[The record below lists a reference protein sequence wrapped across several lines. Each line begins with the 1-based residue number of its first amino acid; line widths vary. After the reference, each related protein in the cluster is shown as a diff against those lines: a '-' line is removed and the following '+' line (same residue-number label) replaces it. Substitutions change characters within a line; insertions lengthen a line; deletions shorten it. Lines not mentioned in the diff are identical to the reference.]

1 MDIFEYKQ
9 KRIQFENQKPKYR
22 TICKACSQPE
32 FSCFCSHVKS
42 FDSKINFVILIHPIE
57 ASRRIATG
65 RMSNLCLKNSYLIKG
80 QDFTNDIIVNQLIAD
95 PDYES
100 VILYPGHAS
109 KNISFVSESEKIKLF
124 NPNKKLRIFVID
136 GTWATAKKMVR
147 QSLNLHALPRICF
160 SSDRTSTFRVRKQ
173 PHPGCFSTIEAIHHT
188 IELLGAQYGFD
199 LGVRQHDN
207 LLTVFDSMVETQLRF
222 IAEANL
228 NLRTASY
235 RRETQK
241 RQSDTKLNS
250 KQRLPDTKLNSKQRL
265 PDTKLNEK
273 KSA

>member
-1 MDIFEYKQ
+1 MNIQEYQ
-9 KRIQFENQKPKYR
+9 KNKIQFEKSQPKYR
-22 TICKACSQPE
+22 TICTCCSQPE
-32 FSCFCSHVKS
+32 FSCFCSHIKT

-80 QDFTNDIIVNQLIAD
+80 QDYTCNNLVNQLIAD

-100 VILYPGHAS
+100 VILYPGQLS
-109 KNISFVSESEKIKLF
+109 KNISFVSELEKMSLF

-147 QSLNLHALPRICF
+147 QSLNLHRLPRICF
-160 SSDRTSTFRVRKQ
+160 SSDKPSTFRVRKQ
-173 PHPGCFSTIEAIHHT
+173 PRPGCFSTIEAIHHT
-188 IELLGAQYGFD
+188 IELLGNQNGFN
-199 LGVRQHDN
+199 LQSRQHDN

-222 IAEANL
+222 IEEANL

-235 RRETQK
+235 RRESQ
-241 RQSDTKLNS
+241 
-250 KQRLPDTKLNSKQRL
+250 
-265 PDTKLNEK
+265 K